1 MKRLRPLLSLLLGLG
16 LATGLRA
23 QGTVAVAAAA
33 DLQFALADV
42 KAAFV
47 QAHPGVQVTATFGS
61 SGNFYA
67 QIVNGAP
74 FDVFLSA
81 DESYPQKLVQA
92 GLADAASAFRYS
104 RGRLV
109 LWVPKGSPV
118 PLERLGMK
126 ALLDPTVK
134 KVALANPRHAPY
146 GRAAEAALAKLGLL
160 EALRPRLVYGENISQ
175 TAQFVQSGAADA
187 GLLAL
192 SLAKA
197 PALAEAGRS
206 VEVPLDAYPPLEQGA
221 VLLARARDNA
231 AARAFC
237 AFLRG
242 PGGAA
247 ILRRYGFVVDT
258 P

>member
-1 MKRLRPLLSLLLGLG
+1 MTRRRSLLTLALG
-16 LATGLRA
+16 LALAVGLRA
-23 QGTVAVAAAA
+23 QGSVSVAAAA

-47 QAHPGVQVTATFGS
+47 QAHPGVQVAATFGS

-81 DESYPQKLVQA
+81 DEDYPRKLVQA

-126 ALLDPTVK
+126 ALLDPAVK
-134 KVALANPRHAPY
+134 KVAIANPRHAPY
-146 GRAAEAALAKLGLL
+146 GRAA
-160 EALRPRLVYGENISQ
+160 
-175 TAQFVQSGAADA
+175 
-187 GLLAL
+187 
-192 SLAKA
+192 
-197 PALAEAGRS
+197 
-206 VEVPLDAYPPLEQGA
+206 
-221 VLLARARDNA
+221 
-231 AARAFC
+231 
-237 AFLRG
+237 
-242 PGGAA
+242 
-247 ILRRYGFVVDT
+247 
-258 P
+258 